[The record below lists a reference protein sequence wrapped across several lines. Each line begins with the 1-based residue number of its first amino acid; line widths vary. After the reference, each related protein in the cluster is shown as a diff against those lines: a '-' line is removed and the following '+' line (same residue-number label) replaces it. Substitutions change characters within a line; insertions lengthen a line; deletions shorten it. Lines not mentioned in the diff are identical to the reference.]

1 MNVLLVE
8 DEPRLAAIIDR
19 RLEREGF
26 RVEVSRD
33 GRVGLETLKAGL
45 FDAAI
50 VDVMLPLLDGV
61 TLTREARAAG
71 ITTPILM
78 LTAKTEVPDRVVG
91 IDAGADDYLGK
102 PFAFEELVARL
113 RALGR
118 RAGVEP
124 ASLRSGDLTMDLVR
138 HEVSY
143 GDTIVDLTLREYELL
158 ECFLRRPEQA
168 LTRSQLLDHVW
179 DLNFETDTAVVDT
192 YVHYLRKKLAAAGC
206 PNPIATIRG
215 VGYAWR
221 P

>member
-1 MNVLLVE
+1 LIE

-19 RLEREGF
+19 RLAGEGF
-26 RVEVSRD
+26 AVDVSRD
-33 GRVGLETLKAGL
+33 GRQGLELLVAGR

-50 VDVMLPLLDGV
+50 VDVMLPSVDGV
-61 TLTREARAAG
+61 SLTREARRTG
-71 ITTPILM
+71 VTTPILM
-78 LTAKTEVPDRVVG
+78 LTAKTEVPDRVLG

-118 RAGVEP
+118 RHGSEP
-124 ASLRSGDLTMDLVR
+124 AVLRSGELVMDLTG
-138 HEVSY
+138 HEVRY
-143 GDTIVDLTLREYELL
+143 GDHFVDLTVREYELL
-158 ECFLRRPEQA
+158 ECFLRRPGQA

-179 DLNFETDTAVVDT
+179 DLSFDTDTAVVDT
-192 YVHYLRKKLAAAGC
+192 YVHYLRRKLTAAGC

-221 P
+221 S